1 MYRLPCL
8 LHQYRKQLQ
17 QKKKEKKPIM
27 SCASS
32 GHITKLKQS
41 ILRLSISMVV
51 SKSREEIKN
60 KKKENE
66 AKNVSVV
73 SINNVIYKN
82 SLVGSSLI
90 NSKRKNK

>member
-1 MYRLPCL
+1 
-8 LHQYRKQLQ
+8 
-17 QKKKEKKPIM
+17 M
-27 SCASS
+27 SCASR

-51 SKSREEIKN
+51 PKSREEIKN
-60 KKKENE
+60 KKKEIE
-66 AKNVSVV
+66 AKIVSMV

-82 SLVGSSLI
+82 SLMGSSLI

>member
-1 MYRLPCL
+1 
-8 LHQYRKQLQ
+8 
-17 QKKKEKKPIM
+17 M

-51 SKSREEIKN
+51 PKSREEIKN

-66 AKNVSVV
+66 AKMVSVV
-73 SINNVIYKN
+73 SMKNVICKN
-82 SLVGSSLI
+82 SLMGNSLI